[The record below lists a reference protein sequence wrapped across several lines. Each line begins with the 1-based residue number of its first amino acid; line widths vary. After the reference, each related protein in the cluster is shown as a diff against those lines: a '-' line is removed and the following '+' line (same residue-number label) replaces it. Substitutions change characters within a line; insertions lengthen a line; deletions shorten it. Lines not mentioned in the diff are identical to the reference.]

1 MKIMKSIALTV
12 GSLFV
17 LPVWAQGKDLR
28 PEQIGMAMMRL
39 QTSPFT
45 QEKSNFL
52 REENLW
58 ANLRQ
63 GFRMNE
69 VNLGLVRSHEN
80 KFASNSAYFNRTIT
94 RSQPYMYHI
103 ANEVKKR
110 GMPAEIALLP
120 FIESAFVTKAKSH
133 VGASGLWQFMPATG
147 RHYGLE
153 QTPLYDGRH
162 DVYAA
167 TDAALNYLQY
177 LYGLFGDWSLALAAY
192 NWGEG
197 NVTRAINRAVAAG
210 LEPTYEN
217 LKMPNETRNYVPKLL
232 AVRNLVNNPS
242 AFGLTLPEIKSEPYF
257 KAVTVNTP
265 LDIMAAAHL
274 ANISESEFL
283 ALNPAFKTPVF
294 IPKGNR
300 QMLLPVHAVK
310 TFERN
315 YKDSDKNTLLS
326 WDVFTPDSRMSLSD
340 IAAQT
345 GNSVSE
351 LQRLNGISGSFVNAG
366 RSILVNKGKAS
377 NIGSFID
384 FTKADFDPIPDTF
397 MEQAPVLS
405 QNNLIA
411 ATKPVTQPVF
421 VQTSITTPKEASA
434 SNDVVTQIAT
444 APVQPSPETK
454 LIVETTTVQT
464 AAITVEQPQ
473 TDFVAQTV
481 AASIAQPETNI
492 AQTSTEPI
500 AAPEENDALLQ
511 LAITSQERIRAA
523 EAVRESLAQS
533 DAAEEKLRLAN
544 EKRLASEAKK
554 KQQLAATEKAKAE
567 ALAKAKPSTHK
578 VGNGETLYSIAKQ
591 YNLNVADLVAGNHL
605 KGNSIQKGQVLK
617 VSFDKKD
624 KTQPIKAVEK
634 KSDKHKNTIPVS
646 YTVRKG
652 DTLQTIAER
661 YNLKV
666 ADIKKL
672 NKGSNNIKAG
682 QTLKLGAS

>member
-1 MKIMKSIALTV
+1 
-12 GSLFV
+12 
-17 LPVWAQGKDLR
+17 
-28 PEQIGMAMMRL
+28 
-39 QTSPFT
+39 
-45 QEKSNFL
+45 
-52 REENLW
+52 
-58 ANLRQ
+58 
-63 GFRMNE
+63 
-69 VNLGLVRSHEN
+69 
-80 KFASNSAYFNRTIT
+80 
-94 RSQPYMYHI
+94 
-103 ANEVKKR
+103 
-110 GMPAEIALLP
+110 
-120 FIESAFVTKAKSH
+120 
-133 VGASGLWQFMPATG
+133 
-147 RHYGLE
+147 
-153 QTPLYDGRH
+153 
-162 DVYAA
+162 
-167 TDAALNYLQY
+167 
-177 LYGLFGDWSLALAAY
+177 
-192 NWGEG
+192 
-197 NVTRAINRAVAAG
+197 
-210 LEPTYEN
+210 
-217 LKMPNETRNYVPKLL
+217 
-232 AVRNLVNNPS
+232 
-242 AFGLTLPEIKSEPYF
+242 
-257 KAVTVNTP
+257 

-326 WDVFTPDSRMSLSD
+326 WDVFTPDSRMLLSD

-454 LIVETTTVQT
+454 PIVETTTVQT
-464 AAITVEQPQ
+464 AAITVGQPQ